1 MFGLFKKTK
10 KQENKKTTPKQN
22 QKHEPE
28 LSSNE
33 VLNSIAKMQKE
44 LDRLKMAISAQSNFS
59 QSESTDHILKSA
71 LEEVRTRASS
81 AEKSGNEK
89 VIEGVFNGASMVG
102 GDGMEYDVPANYASK
117 SKLVEGDILKLT
129 INNLGAFV
137 YKQIKPIERLR
148 QIGVLEQDPFNLQFF
163 ASLNGKKWKLLTASV
178 TYFKGEPGDEVVF
191 LTPTESG
198 SRWAAVENIV
208 KK

>member
-10 KQENKKTTPKQN
+10 KQEIKKFKKQTDI
-22 QKHEPE
+22 KEPD
-28 LSSNE
+28 LAPNE
-33 VLNSIAKMQKE
+33 VLSSIAKMQKE
-44 LDRLKMAISAQSNFS
+44 LDRLKMAISNQSNFS
-59 QSESTDHILKSA
+59 QSESTDKILKNA
-71 LEEVRTRASS
+71 LDEVRTRASS

-89 VIEGVFNGASMVG
+89 VVEGVFNGASMVG

-148 QIGVLEQDPFNLQFF
+148 QVGILEQDMFNMQYF
-163 ASLNGKKWKLLTASV
+163 AALNGKKWKLLAASV